1 MSTHAKAASAPSE
14 RSSQKGSKVKQLVG
28 VSGHTHKDSGKKG
41 SSTNASVT
49 NSKPL
54 TSCVVNNTN
63 INMELVT
70 EKQSQDKNFVVV
82 NNNDVTDSIDS
93 DSDEESE
100 VTAETEVDSENID
113 IDYESDEEDEYDEE
127 VARILE
133 DARKLKI
140 LAQAFLH
147 PEKSVQI
154 DPTAFA
160 RNYFT
165 TPSIQPTESV
175 EEANERAAILQ
186 DALELKKNAVR
197 YLHPELPIEQSAE
210 EKMLSSAR
218 NYFSRSSGPEQE
230 SFEEAEERT
239 RILEDAA
246 ALKNHAV
253 RYMHPEVGVKS
264 TDATVFGRNYFN
276 RPSAV
281 EHETE
286 EESKERAQIMADL
299 KALKQA
305 ARDYLHPEIGVKT
318 TDATV
323 YGRNYFNRPSAL
335 DTEDDDFADERAEI
349 LAEAAALK
357 KQAVAYMHPEIGVKT
372 TDATVYGRNYFNRP
386 SAPEVESHDT
396 SEIRAQIIAD
406 ASGLKKYAVDHMHP
420 EIGVK
425 TTDANAFGHNF
436 FSPDKNAIYTESMET
451 YVAPHDDSISEVE
464 DYHGSMF
471 DLDDH
476 DDFSALRN
484 SLRSFIPISTNIRI
498 NDDEENPIKQDGTKE
513 DEEGNLSRSPSS
525 VMLFGL
531 EGSA

>member
-1 MSTHAKAASAPSE
+1 MF
-14 RSSQKGSKVKQLVG
+14 L
-28 VSGHTHKDSGKKG
+28 HTHFGCPR
-41 SSTNASVT
+41 TIV
-49 NSKPL
+49 
-54 TSCVVNNTN
+54 
-63 INMELVT
+63 
-70 EKQSQDKNFVVV
+70 
-82 NNNDVTDSIDS
+82 SIFAHKVS
-93 DSDEESE
+93 FFLFK
-100 VTAETEVDSENID
+100 THFIHT
-113 IDYESDEEDEYDEE
+113 DEYDEE

>member
-1 MSTHAKAASAPSE
+1 MF
-14 RSSQKGSKVKQLVG
+14 L
-28 VSGHTHKDSGKKG
+28 HTHFGCPR
-41 SSTNASVT
+41 TIV
-49 NSKPL
+49 
-54 TSCVVNNTN
+54 
-63 INMELVT
+63 
-70 EKQSQDKNFVVV
+70 
-82 NNNDVTDSIDS
+82 SIFAHKVS
-93 DSDEESE
+93 FFLFK
-100 VTAETEVDSENID
+100 THFIHT
-113 IDYESDEEDEYDEE
+113 DEYDEE

-386 SAPEVESHDT
+386 SALDTEDDDFADERAEILAEAAALKKQAVAYMHPEIGVKTTDATVYGRNYFNRPSAPEVESHDT